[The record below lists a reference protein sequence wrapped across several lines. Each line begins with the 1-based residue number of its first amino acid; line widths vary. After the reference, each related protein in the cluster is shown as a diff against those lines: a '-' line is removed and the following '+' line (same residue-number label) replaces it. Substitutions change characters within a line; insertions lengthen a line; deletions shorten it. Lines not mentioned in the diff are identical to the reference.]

1 MPTLYTDGTTAATIG
16 EVEGYAYELRSATSA
31 ATVAR
36 VAAMIDADSKLAGA
50 TVAADIDEMWVRV
63 TVPDVTTWKVAFV
76 NLMGDTAG
84 QGIKVSATVV
94 RVRVDAA
101 QKAFDRVAELL

>member
-1 MPTLYTDGTTAATIG
+1 MATLYTDGTTAATLG
-16 EVEGYAYELRSATSA
+16 EVEGYANELRSATSA
-31 ATVAR
+31 AKVAR
-36 VAAMIDADSKLAGA
+36 VEAMIAADSKLAGA
-50 TVAADIDEMWVRV
+50 TVAADVDEVWVRV
-63 TVPDVTTWKVAFV
+63 TVPDVTIWKVAFV
-76 NLMGDTAG
+76 DLLGDTG